1 MDNEYTVEVITR
13 TEGTDSRS
21 PGLHLQKSSMNSK
34 IDPVLEVVVLIP
46 GPEGMRGG
54 QQKEQHNTSCH
65 CIEATKSA
73 CISSHVSYRAVS
85 SHCLAV
91 SYSPCSM

>member
-46 GPEGMRGG
+46 GPKG
-54 QQKEQHNTSCH
+54 
-65 CIEATKSA
+65 
-73 CISSHVSYRAVS
+73 
-85 SHCLAV
+85 
-91 SYSPCSM
+91 